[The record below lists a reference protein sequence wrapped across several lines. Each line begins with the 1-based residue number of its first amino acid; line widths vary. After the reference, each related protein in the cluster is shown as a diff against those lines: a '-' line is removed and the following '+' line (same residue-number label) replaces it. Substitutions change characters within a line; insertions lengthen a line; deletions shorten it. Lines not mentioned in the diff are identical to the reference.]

1 MAREGQRALYSP
13 LAMKRRGFLAAVGLG
28 GATAVVGVAASRV
41 EAVAKSDTVD
51 NAGYARTQRGQT
63 RVVWSVATDSSLAAL
78 TFDDGPNPRYTPR
91 VLETLAA
98 HGIHATFFL
107 IGVNAQRHPDLAK
120 ATVAAGHE
128 IGNHTLNHR
137 TLMEHSSTVI
147 SDEVSGGSDAIHN
160 ITGVTPRWF
169 RAPRGRLTGTA
180 LAEAA
185 QLGQDVAMWSVMRG
199 GPEIADDDD
208 AGVARQLGSSLHPGA
223 IIDLHDGLG
232 ATEDGRAS
240 LRTRREAEMRALDS
254 FITEATSRG
263 YRFVTL
269 TELVNSASASP
280 VDAERA

>member
-1 MAREGQRALYSP
+1 MAREGRRALYSP
-13 LAMKRRGFLAAVGLG
+13 LAMKRRGFLTAVGVG
-28 GATAVVGVAASRV
+28 GLTAVAGAAAGRA

-63 RVVWSVATDSSLAAL
+63 RVVWSVDTDSNVAAL
-78 TFDDGPNPRYTPR
+78 TFDDGPNPRYTAH
-91 VLETLAA
+91 VLETLGA

-107 IGVNAQRHPDLAK
+107 IGVNAQRHADLAM

-137 TLMEHSSTVI
+137 TLMEHSTAII
-147 SDEVSGGSDAIHN
+147 SGEVSGGSDAIRN

-199 GPEIADDDD
+199 
-208 AGVARQLGSSLHPGA
+208 
-223 IIDLHDGLG
+223 
-232 ATEDGRAS
+232 
-240 LRTRREAEMRALDS
+240 
-254 FITEATSRG
+254 
-263 YRFVTL
+263 
-269 TELVNSASASP
+269 
-280 VDAERA
+280 